1 MLLLLLLPCILPP
14 SLASES
20 VCRAATDAVSGV
32 KHTYAQ
38 ERLEVGAVAFSSCHL
53 PDDMGSAPTF
63 WSDVRFV
70 GQPDLWLWL
79 GDNIYQDGEDMNAKR
94 REYNR
99 VRENQLYRSD
109 GPVSESKGKIP
120 IMATWDD
127 HDYGYNN
134 AGNEYAC
141 PEESQAEWAHHVNIP
156 PSEPQHPGSPD
167 YRPGV
172 YNSRMFLKPGTE
184 ETGTLRVRVSPSD

>member
-1 MLLLLLLPCILPP
+1 MFLLLLLHWVIPA
-14 SLASES
+14 SLQSETA
-20 VCRAATDAVSGV
+20 CQAATEAVSGV
-32 KHTYAQ
+32 THTYAVDS
-38 ERLEVGAVAFSSCHL
+38 LEVEAVVFSSCHL
-53 PDDMGSAPTF
+53 PEDMTGSAPTF

-70 GQPDLWLWL
+70 AQPQLWLWL

-99 VRENQLYRSD
+99 VRENSLYRHD
-109 GPVSESKGKIP
+109 GPVSETKGKIP

-141 PEESQAEWAHHVNIP
+141 PEQSQAGWSTSILDVE
-156 PSEPQHPGSPD
+156 D
-167 YRPGV
+167 C
-172 YNSRMFLKPGTE
+172 TE
-184 ETGTLRVRVSPSD
+184 DLFHQQSYVIKN